1 MLTIKDIKKD
11 NREFEKQ
18 LKKPTGKK
26 GIIVAE
32 FLHSHNDLQ
41 TQWTISLLEIK
52 PSDEVLEIGFGTG
65 GGIRQVAK
73 KNVNGKTWGID
84 FSKVMLNIS
93 LESNEKG
100 IKDGKVLL
108 KLGDISNYDFGKTK
122 FNKIFA
128 VNVLYFWK
136 NPLRILK
143 RIYSLLL
150 PKGKV
155 VLFIYHKNSQR
166 DRIKEGILKNYSG
179 EEVVCLLKKAGFNK
193 AFFKEKKFSANT
205 RLGVCIVGEK

>member
-1 MLTIKDIKKD
+1 MLTIEEIKKN

-26 GIIVAE
+26 GAIVAE
-32 FLHSHNDLQ
+32 FLRSHNDLQ
-41 TQWTISLLEIK
+41 TQWTISLLKIK
-52 PSDEVLEIGFGTG
+52 PSDDVLEIGFGTG
-65 GGIRQVAK
+65 GGIQQITK
-73 KNVNGKTWGID
+73 KNVKGKTWGID
-84 FSKVMLNIS
+84 FSKVMVSKALELNK
-93 LESNEKG
+93 KG
-100 IKDGKVLL
+100 IKEERVFL
-108 KLGDISNYDFGKTK
+108 KLGNISNYDFGKTK

-136 NPLRILK
+136 NPLIILK
-143 RIYSLLL
+143 KIYSILL

-166 DRIKEGILKNYSG
+166 DRIKEGIFKNYSG
-179 EEVVCLLKKAGFNK
+179 EEVINLLTKAGFNNV
-193 AFFKEKKFSANT
+193 FFKEKKFSANT